1 MVRIEEIDEKNK
13 PSIIASL
20 KSDIIRH
27 VFAVYDIQ
35 NDPQH
40 TTAYAAFENGELEG
54 YILIYT
60 AADVPSV
67 ILECED
73 RVAERLLEH
82 APSKKLVVHAP
93 PNLLSAIKK
102 RFPDAEH
109 YVEDWM
115 LIRKNEARFFE
126 SGLVRRLRTEE
137 DALKLADLLLSRK
150 DRPPNTLRKY
160 AEWISKMPIYGVFKE
175 DQLVSYAGS
184 FIQLP
189 QVWLIGGVYTGPEYR
204 NKGYATI
211 ATSAI
216 TEEALKTAEAAALFA
231 RSDNRPALK
240 AYGKIGYRKI
250 GEKVWVDV
258 GTGLKP

>member
-1 MVRIEEIDEKNK
+1 MVRIEEINERNK

-20 KSDIIRH
+20 KSDLIRH
-27 VFAVYDIQ
+27 VFAVYDLQ

-40 TTAYAAFENGELEG
+40 TTAYAAIEEDKLEG

-73 RVAERLLEH
+73 NVAEKLLEH
-82 APSKKLVVHAP
+82 APPNKLIVHAP
-93 PNLLSAIKK
+93 PNLLPAIRK
-102 RFPDAEH
+102 RFPDAKH

-115 LIRKNEARFFE
+115 LIKKNEAKFFE
-126 SGLVRRLRTEE
+126 STLVRRLRTEE

-150 DRPPNTLRKY
+150 DRPPNTLKKY
-160 AEWISKMPIYGVFKE
+160 VEWISKMPVYGVFKE
-175 DQLVSYAGS
+175 EQLVSYAGS

-189 QVWLIGGVYTGPEYR
+189 QVWFIGGVYTDPEHR
-204 NKGYATI
+204 NMGYATM

-216 TEEALKTAEAAALFA
+216 TEEALRNAEAAALFA
-231 RSDNRPALK
+231 RSDNQPAIR
-240 AYGKIGYRKI
+240 AYRKIGYRKI

>member
-1 MVRIEEIDEKNK
+1 MVRIEEINEKNR
-13 PSIIASL
+13 PPVIASL
-20 KSDIIRH
+20 ESDVIRH
-27 VFAVYDIQ
+27 VFAVYDLK

-40 TTAYAAFENGELEG
+40 TITYAAFENGQLEG

-67 ILECED
+67 ILECEN
-73 RVAERLLEH
+73 RIAEKLLEY
-82 APSKKLVVHAP
+82 APPSKFIVHAP
-93 PNLLSAIKK
+93 PKILPAIKK
-102 RFPDAEH
+102 RFPDAKH

-115 LIRKNEARFFE
+115 LIRKNEAKFFE
-126 SGLVRRLRTEE
+126 SVLVRRLRTEE
-137 DALKLADLLLSRK
+137 DAQKLADLLLSRK
-150 DRPPNTLRKY
+150 DRPPNTLTKY
-160 AEWISKMPIYGVFKE
+160 AGWISKMPIYGVFK
-175 DQLVSYAGS
+175 DGQLVSYAGS

-189 QVWLIGGVYTGPEYR
+189 QVWLIGGVYTDPEHR

-216 TEEALKTAEAAALFA
+216 TEEALRTAEAAALFA
-231 RSDNRPALK
+231 RSDNHPAIR
-240 AYGKIGYRKI
+240 AYEKIGYRKI

>member
-1 MVRIEEIDEKNK
+1 MVRIEEINEKNK
-13 PSIIASL
+13 QAVIAFL
-20 KSDIIRH
+20 KSDIIKH

-40 TTAYAAFENGELEG
+40 TTTYAAFENGELEG

-73 RVAERLLEH
+73 KVAERLLEH
-82 APSKKLVVHAP
+82 APSSKFILHAP
-93 PNLLSAIKK
+93 PNLLPAIKK
-102 RFPDAEH
+102 RFPDAKH

-115 LIRKNEARFFE
+115 LIRKNEATFFK
-126 SGLVRRLRTEE
+126 SGLVRRLRNEE

-150 DRPPNTLRKY
+150 DRPPNTLTKY

-189 QVWLIGGVYTGPEYR
+189 QVWLIGGVYTDPEHR
-204 NKGYATI
+204 NKGYATM

-216 TEEALKTAEAAALFA
+216 TEEALRTAEAAALFA
-231 RSDNRPALK
+231 RSDNHPAIR
-240 AYGKIGYRKI
+240 AYEKIGFRKV

>member
-1 MVRIEEIDEKNK
+1 MVKIEEINEGNK
-13 PSIIASL
+13 LLILSSL
-20 KSDIIRH
+20 RSDIIRH

-40 TTAYAAFENGELEG
+40 TTTYAAFENGELEG

-67 ILECED
+67 VLECED
-73 RVAERLLEH
+73 KVAERLLEH
-82 APSKKLVVHAP
+82 APPSNFIVHAP
-93 PNLLSAIKK
+93 PNLLPAIKK
-102 RFPDAEH
+102 RFPDAKH
-109 YVEDWM
+109 YLEDWM
-115 LIRKNEARFFE
+115 LIGKSEARFFA
-126 SGLVRRLRTEE
+126 SKLVKRLRTEE

-150 DRPPNTLRKY
+150 DRPPNTLTKY
-160 AEWISKMPIYGVFKE
+160 AEWIIKMPIYGVFKE
-175 DQLVSYAGS
+175 GQLVSYAGS

-189 QVWLIGGVYTGPEYR
+189 QVWLIGGVYTDPEHR

-216 TEEALKTAEAAALFA
+216 TEEALKTAKAAALFA
-231 RSDNRPALK
+231 RSDNHPAIR